1 MCGIAGIIAPEP
13 SETSA
18 LEAMLTALIHRGPDD
33 GGMRVL
39 SYGNQ
44 HVALGHRRLSI
55 IDLSAAAHQPM
66 ANEDGSLWLSFNG
79 EIYNFRELR
88 RQLEAKGHVFSSHTD
103 SEVIVHGYEEYGTGI
118 FARLNGMFACALWDD
133 KNRSLILARDRFGQK
148 PLYYW
153 QDGSRLAFASELKA
167 LLRYPAIR
175 PELDPMSLSRYLLFE
190 YVPAPHCLIQ
200 DVRKLEAGSYLIF
213 KDSRL
218 TIRPYWDLS
227 FGQAPA
233 FASER
238 EAAARLEQEFK
249 AAVGRHLESDVPL
262 GVFLSGGIDS
272 SAIVALMSELRPA
285 ESIKTFSIGFK
296 EASFD
301 ETSYARQVAEH
312 FGTEHHEQILSA
324 GKMIE
329 ILPEIWQLMD
339 EPLADASIIPTYLL
353 AKFTREHVTVALGGD
368 GGDELFCGYDPFVAH
383 KLARAVDW
391 LPGWAPEK
399 IFAPLANLLPA
410 SEKNMSF
417 DFRLKQTIKGLPYP
431 LPIRN
436 QIWLGSFSLEEQKA
450 LLQHD
455 IWRAAGAAEPYAEII
470 ATDQNGAYRDR
481 QDELIYLYC
490 KYYLAGDI
498 LTKVDRASMACS
510 LEVRAPFLDAE
521 LADFVNDLP
530 SGLKMKG
537 LRRKHLLK
545 RSLENKLPPEI
556 LSRKKKGFGIP
567 LTKWLKEDLRDL
579 LGDVLAA
586 GSLRDHGFFDAGT
599 IQRLIDDH
607 QRGRRD
613 NRKQLWTLLVLA
625 MWLESI
631 KREGLA

>member
-1 MCGIAGIIAPEP
+1 MCGIAGIIGPEP

-66 ANEDGSLWLSFNG
+66 SNEDGSLWLSFNG

-88 RQLEAKGHVFSSHTD
+88 RQLEAKGHVFGSRTD

-118 FARLNGMFACALWDD
+118 FERLNGMFACALWDA
-133 KNRSLILARDRFGQK
+133 KNRSLIMARDRFGQK

-167 LLRYPAIR
+167 LLKYPAIR
-175 PELDPMSLSRYLLFE
+175 PELDPMSLSRYLICE
-190 YVPAPHCLIQ
+190 YVPASHCLIK
-200 DVRKLEAGSYLIF
+200 DVRKLEAGSYLVF
-213 KDSRL
+213 KDNRL

-233 FASER
+233 FASEH
-238 EAAARLEQEFK
+238 EAAARLEQELK

-272 SAIVALMSELRPA
+272 SAIVALMSELRPP
-285 ESIKTFSIGFK
+285 ESIKTFSIGFS

-301 ETSYARQVAEH
+301 EAPYARQVAEY
-312 FGTEHHEQILSA
+312 FGTEHHQQILSA
-324 GKMIE
+324 GKLLE
-329 ILPEIWQLMD
+329 ILPEIWRLMD

-383 KLARAVDW
+383 KLARAIDW
-391 LPGWAPEK
+391 LPGWVPEK

-436 QIWLGSFSLEEQKA
+436 QVWLGSFSLEEQKA
-450 LLQHD
+450 LLQPD
-455 IWRAAGAAEPYAEII
+455 IWRAAGAAEPYAEIM
-470 ATDQNGAYRDR
+470 ATDKSGAYRDC

-521 LADFVNDLP
+521 FADFANALP
-530 SGLKMKG
+530 SSLKLKG
-537 LRRKHLLK
+537 FTRKYLLK
-545 RSLENKLPPEI
+545 KALAGRLPETIIKRP
-556 LSRKKKGFGIP
+556 KKGFGIP
-567 LTKWLKEDLRDL
+567 LSAWLKGQLNPMAAQMLASESAAEFFRPAELREL
-579 LGDVLAA
+579 LQQH
-586 GSLRDHGFFDAGT
+586 SL
-599 IQRLIDDH
+599 
-607 QRGRRD
+607 GRKD
-613 NRKQLWTLLVLA
+613 NRKQIWTILTFLA
-625 MWLESI
+625 WHASLTGEN
-631 KREGLA
+631 